1 MHVIPVINVST
12 FEEALSRAK
21 LASSFSKWVHIDVS
35 DGKYTKHLS
44 WGSPEEFK
52 KLLSSDN
59 ALKNMVFEIH
69 LMIQNPEAQLEDWLK
84 AGARRFVIQEDA
96 VVDLGYVKIL
106 AKRYDAIILLS
117 VDPASKKVTNKTNL
131 FENFQVLAV
140 PPGPAGQP
148 FNSLALDKIKF
159 LRASFPNAKIEVD
172 GGVNLETAKLVKE
185 AGADIVV
192 SASYIFDS
200 PDPGKA
206 YEELSAI

>member
-1 MHVIPVINVST
+1 MLVIPVVNMPT
-12 FEEALSRAK
+12 FDDALARVR

-52 KLLSSDN
+52 KMLSSDN
-59 ALKNMVFEIH
+59 AFKNMVFEIH
-69 LMIQNPEAQLEDWLK
+69 LMVQNPETQLEDWLK
-84 AGARRFVIQEDA
+84 AGARRFVIPEDA
-96 VVDLGYVKIL
+96 VADLGYVKIL

-117 VDPASKKVTNKTNL
+117 VDPASRKVTNKTNL
-131 FENFQVLAV
+131 FDSFQVLAV

-148 FNSLALDKIKF
+148 FNNLALEKISF

-172 GGVNLETAKLVKE
+172 GGVNLETAKLVKD

-200 PDPGKA
+200 LDPKKA
-206 YEELSAI
+206 YEELNAI